1 MGEARELQLQIMG
14 QEAREENS
22 AEGNVVLQTMTPRI
36 RKYMWWLQI
45 AIYSLFVLSGQTVAT
60 LLGRLYFEKGGK
72 SKWLA
77 TLVQLAGFPILLP
90 LYCLSLPKS
99 PRTSDSHTSQPS
111 ALVLLLLY
119 VSLGILL
126 AGDCMMYSVG
136 LSYLPVS
143 TYSLICATQ
152 LAFNAFF
159 SFFLNSQKFTPFIVN
174 SLVLLTT
181 SSTLLV
187 FQTGDSSD
195 PKRVAKGKYII
206 GFLCTL
212 CASAGSGLAL
222 SLIQLSFQK
231 ILKRETYTVI
241 LDLIIYQSLVA
252 TCVAMVGLFAS
263 GDWKS
268 LNREMGDFELGKVSY
283 LMILLWTAVGWAV
296 FSVGL
301 FGLIFEVSSLFSNVI
316 STLGL
321 PIVPVLAVVFFH
333 DKMDGVKVIAMFSGS
348 QRKKLN
354 GEGKSQQ
361 STVPHIQGYMRW
373 FQMAIY
379 SLSVLS
385 GQGTLLGRLCF
396 NEGNCMMYLVGQS
409 HPVFTFSL
417 INATQLALMHS
428 SPFSSIHRSSLTPF
442 IVNSLVLLT
451 VSSTILFQPD
461 HEKSLDHEKS
471 YKKKCIIGFLCTV
484 CASSGYGL
492 TLSLIQLA
500 FKKILREI
508 L

>member
-22 AEGNVVLQTMTPRI
+22 AEGNVALQTMTPRI

-90 LYCLSLPKS
+90 LYCVSLPKS

-321 PIVPVLAVVFFH
+321 PIVPVLAVVYFH

-379 SLSVLS
+379 SLSY
-385 GQGTLLGRLCF
+385 
-396 NEGNCMMYLVGQS
+396 YLQET
-409 HPVFTFSL
+409 VFTFSL

-461 HEKSLDHEKS
+461 YEKSLDHEKS
-471 YKKKCIIGFLCTV
+471 YKKKCIIEFLFTV

-492 TLSLIQLA
+492 TLSLIQL
-500 FKKILREI
+500 LSRRY
-508 L
+508 

>member
-22 AEGNVVLQTMTPRI
+22 AEGNVALQTMAPRI

-90 LYCLSLPKS
+90 LYCVSLPKS

-111 ALVLLLLY
+111 ALVLVLLY

-212 CASAGSGLAL
+212 CASAGSGFGL

-252 TCVAMVGLFAS
+252 TCIAVVGLFAS

-333 DKMDGVKVIAMFSGS
+333 DKMDGVKVIAM
-348 QRKKLN
+348 
-354 GEGKSQQ
+354 
-361 STVPHIQGYMRW
+361 
-373 FQMAIY
+373 
-379 SLSVLS
+379 
-385 GQGTLLGRLCF
+385 LLGIWGF
-396 NEGNCMMYLVGQS
+396 VSYIYQHYLD
-409 HPVFTFSL
+409 
-417 INATQLALMHS
+417 
-428 SPFSSIHRSSLTPF
+428 
-442 IVNSLVLLT
+442 NSKAENTNV
-451 VSSTILFQPD
+451 D
-461 HEKSLDHEKS
+461 
-471 YKKKCIIGFLCTV
+471 
-484 CASSGYGL
+484 
-492 TLSLIQLA
+492 
-500 FKKILREI
+500 
-508 L
+508 

>member
-333 DKMDGVKVIAMFSGS
+333 DKMDGVKVIAM
-348 QRKKLN
+348 
-354 GEGKSQQ
+354 
-361 STVPHIQGYMRW
+361 
-373 FQMAIY
+373 
-379 SLSVLS
+379 
-385 GQGTLLGRLCF
+385 LLGIWGF
-396 NEGNCMMYLVGQS
+396 VSYIYQHYLDDSKAENTNV
-409 HPVFTFSL
+409 
-417 INATQLALMHS
+417 
-428 SPFSSIHRSSLTPF
+428 
-442 IVNSLVLLT
+442 
-451 VSSTILFQPD
+451 D
-461 HEKSLDHEKS
+461 
-471 YKKKCIIGFLCTV
+471 
-484 CASSGYGL
+484 
-492 TLSLIQLA
+492 
-500 FKKILREI
+500 
-508 L
+508 

>member
-90 LYCLSLPKS
+90 LYCLSLPK
-99 PRTSDSHTSQPS
+99 
-111 ALVLLLLY
+111 
-119 VSLGILL
+119 I
-126 AGDCMMYSVG
+126 G
-136 LSYLPVS
+136 LSYLP
-143 TYSLICATQ
+143 
-152 LAFNAFF
+152 
-159 SFFLNSQKFTPFIVN
+159 KFTPFIVN

-333 DKMDGVKVIAMFSGS
+333 DKMDGVKVIAM
-348 QRKKLN
+348 
-354 GEGKSQQ
+354 
-361 STVPHIQGYMRW
+361 
-373 FQMAIY
+373 
-379 SLSVLS
+379 
-385 GQGTLLGRLCF
+385 LLGIWGF
-396 NEGNCMMYLVGQS
+396 VSYIYQHYLDDSKAENTNV
-409 HPVFTFSL
+409 
-417 INATQLALMHS
+417 
-428 SPFSSIHRSSLTPF
+428 
-442 IVNSLVLLT
+442 
-451 VSSTILFQPD
+451 D
-461 HEKSLDHEKS
+461 
-471 YKKKCIIGFLCTV
+471 
-484 CASSGYGL
+484 
-492 TLSLIQLA
+492 
-500 FKKILREI
+500 
-508 L
+508 